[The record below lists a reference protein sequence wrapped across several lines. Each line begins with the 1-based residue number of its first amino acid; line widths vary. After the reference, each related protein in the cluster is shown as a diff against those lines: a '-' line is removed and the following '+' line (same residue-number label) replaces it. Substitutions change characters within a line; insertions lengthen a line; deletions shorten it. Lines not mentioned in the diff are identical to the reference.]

1 MDESGVSATRTP
13 RGNKLPAFTLSDV
26 REIVNALAELAAPS
40 SRERIASHTGK
51 TVSGPFKR
59 RLAAAKYF
67 GFVSKQGAKLAITER
82 GDAFLAEE
90 VAAKRSAVMGTGFG
104 PVIQSFSSK
113 LVNDAAIEARLQDDC
128 GVPEKSAPALRAVL
142 VSSAEDAGLI
152 SGNKFDPEAIESV
165 SEEDVGSVAASPP
178 AQGKQGTNGAKRDA
192 SKERSAP
199 KKETPPP
206 SPESPPPVSQ
216 APVQIIFQVDA
227 SKMDPG
233 QLADLI
239 TALRNT
245 S

>member
-1 MDESGVSATRTP
+1 MTDDAKAKRTP
-13 RGNKLPAFTLSDV
+13 TSSKLPAFSLSDV

-67 GFVSKQGAKLAITER
+67 GFISKEGTKLAITDR
-82 GDAFLAEE
+82 GAAFLTDD

-113 LVNDAAIEARLQDDC
+113 LVNPAAIEARLQGDC
-128 GVPEKSAPALRAVL
+128 GVREESAPGLRAVL

-165 SEEDVGSVAASPP
+165 SDEDVGSVATSTARTTQSASGSKGDAGKEKP
-178 AQGKQGTNGAKRDA
+178 AREKKPSSPKPDP
-192 SKERSAP
+192 EAP
-199 KKETPPP
+199 SSGP
-206 SPESPPPVSQ
+206 
-216 APVQIIFQVDA
+216 PVQIVLQVDA
-227 SKMDPG
+227 SKMDPT
-233 QLADLI
+233 QLAKLI
-239 TALRNT
+239 TALRQ
-245 S
+245 SQ